1 VKKLKRKDNIGK
13 TPIIDHIDKFG
24 KVKNLSYITLYQ
36 ITNKIM
42 TTKDILNQLD
52 EWIDNC
58 ENFPIEKKGKSSYI
72 NEGELRALYYMKNW
86 ILLNEQK

>member
-1 VKKLKRKDNIGK
+1 
-13 TPIIDHIDKFG
+13 
-24 KVKNLSYITLYQ
+24 
-36 ITNKIM
+36 M
-42 TTKDILNQLD
+42 TTKDILKQLD